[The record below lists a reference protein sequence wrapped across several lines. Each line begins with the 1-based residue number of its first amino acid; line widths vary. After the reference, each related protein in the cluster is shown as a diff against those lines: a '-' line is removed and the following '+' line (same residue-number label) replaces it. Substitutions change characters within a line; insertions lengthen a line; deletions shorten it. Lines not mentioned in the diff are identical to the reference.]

1 MQRLSGKYT
10 FGTASSRRVFYTR
23 VRYAFL
29 MLELCITIIIYHNA
43 ATLWQVHLRHCVL
56 KESLL
61 YTVRY
66 AFLMLELCITI
77 IIYHNAATLWQ
88 VHLRHCVLKESLLYT
103 VRYAFLML
111 ELCITIIIYHNASS
125 RRVCQQNPI
134 QCLFLWHCCYAA
146 ASTMLSTKNHKAAG

>member
-77 IIYHNAATLWQ
+77 IIYHT
-88 VHLRHCVLKESLLYT
+88 
-103 VRYAFLML
+103 
-111 ELCITIIIYHNASS
+111 ASS

-146 ASTMLSTKNHKAAG
+146 ASTMLSTKIIKQQNELNKLVGQTVKRVMVLEQQLEQIQEKKNLQVHHVKKENVM